1 MVLFILLGINF
12 SHSVDLSAELL
23 VVICDLDYEWSVLI
37 VEVNTLVNLSEGSTV
52 NKSGNGESFLED

>member
-52 NKSGNGESFLED
+52 NKSGNGESFLKD

>member
-12 SHSVDLSAELL
+12 SHSIDLSAKLL

>member
-23 VVICDLDYEWSVLI
+23 VVICDLDNEWSVLI

-52 NKSGNGESFLED
+52 NKSGNGESFLKD